1 MDNSSPPPVLK
12 REETPMEPI
21 APDDTNAAL
30 TTESAQATP
39 AAEDTEDGATA
50 EPEVKR
56 PRKATAKRSL
66 AEASRKL
73 KDDKATSAATLAQLG
88 RDTGISRAEE
98 ENGFALTLVRST
110 PLINQKNYFTDYL
123 KKDEQVGFIRTWR
136 KERDFVTRVK
146 KGQVDEQTLEDA
158 INGNSDICN
167 FEYFDVNEVVSEMN
181 KNKSTPVTLNN
192 DDPIKDDDDD
202 DDIDDD
208 EDGGDKSKNGYD
220 VIVIHPGSLYT
231 RIGRATD
238 TVPKAVPTVIAV
250 PTTNP
255 PHQDGEPQP
264 HRDNSAET
272 VTFGEEFDSIKEVI
286 NKDFRARMKYYKR
299 RILPNSHETA
309 CNFNRKQ
316 SYEEIPDH
324 NDPDK
329 VEWINLSE
337 DKYKDRK
344 FFVGDD
350 ALKLPIDSK
359 MPLGAYPQWKLRYP
373 IVEGRFNEN
382 LPDYNLPQEIM
393 GDLTNIIVQSL
404 SDQDVTN
411 LDKLKCIL
419 IIPDLYDKTYVETW
433 MLIILKLV
441 GFLRVGVIQELVAAT
456 FGAGATLACVVDVGA
471 QTTLIACVEEGMIV
485 NDLRIRL
492 NYGGD
497 QVTELFMKFLLEGN
511 FPYND
516 INLRRHNDD
525 WQLAQQLKELYC
537 TFQDA
542 DIAVQLYNFYK
553 RKPYETTKKYDFKVF
568 DSVMMAPLGLY
579 FPKIFGVNPTLIPE
593 LALTNDLETA
603 GRLFSVLVDQYSDTY
618 DNPVLRSQ
626 QLLGERPPYSDL
638 TDEQTLL
645 KLCDFKPS
653 GPPAGPDPQLSA
665 VLLEKAI
672 IELITNTG
680 LSLDMSK
687 TKKMYDNLLIVG
699 GGLATIPGFD
709 LVLADRISIW
719 RPKFLS
725 TDNTAKVIEFAKK
738 ELKRGE
744 DKRVELINELKLQ
757 RRTLPEQTLADIEL
771 TPEEIA
777 DIDAQ
782 LEVTIDLEAVDAICE
797 QGEQLSVSVLPPPR
811 EFDPQMLTWKGG
823 SVFGRLKVVQELWI
837 TKNDWEMLA
846 LRCLY
851 YKLLWQY

>member
-1 MDNSSPPPVLK
+1 
-12 REETPMEPI
+12 MEPI
-21 APDDTNAAL
+21 APESSIVAPA
-30 TTESAQATP
+30 TESSQATP

-50 EPEVKR
+50 EPEAKR
-56 PRKATAKRSL
+56 PKKATTKRSL
-66 AEASRKL
+66 AETARKR
-73 KDDKATSAATLAQLG
+73 KEDKANAAATLAQLS
-88 RDTGISRAEE
+88 RDTGIARAED

-136 KERDFVTRVK
+136 KERDFVTKVK

-167 FEYFDVNEVVSEMN
+167 FEYFDVNEVVNEMN
-181 KNKSTPVTLNN
+181 KIKSTLGTLAAEE
-192 DDPIKDDDDD
+192 PIKNEDDEDDDM
-202 DDIDDD
+202 DDD
-208 EDGGDKSKNGYD
+208 EEGADKSKNGYD
-220 VIVIHPGSLYT
+220 VIVIHPGSGYT

-238 TVPKAVPTVIAV
+238 TVPKTVPTVIAV
-250 PTTNP
+250 PTTDA

-264 HRDNSAET
+264 HRDAFGDS
-272 VTFGEEFDSIKEVI
+272 VTFGEEFDSIKGVI
-286 NKDFRARMKYYKR
+286 NRDFKARMKYYKR

-329 VEWINLSE
+329 VEWIDLND
-337 DKYKDRK
+337 DKYKNRK

-359 MPLGAYPQWKLRYP
+359 MPLGGYPQWKLRFP

-393 GDLTNIIVQSL
+393 GDLTNIILHSL
-404 SDQDVTN
+404 SELEVLN
-411 LDKLKCIL
+411 IEKLKCIL

-433 MLIILKLV
+433 ILILLKLV

-485 NDLRIRL
+485 NDLRVRL

-497 QVTELFMKFLLEGN
+497 QVTELFVKFLLEGN
-511 FPYND
+511 FPYSD
-516 INLRRHNDD
+516 INLRRNNDD
-525 WQLAQQLKELYC
+525 WQLARQLKELYC

-579 FPKIFGVNPTLIPE
+579 FPKIFQANPTLIPE
-593 LALTNDLETA
+593 LALTPDRESA
-603 GRLFSVLVDQYSDTY
+603 GRLFPVLVDQYNDTY
-618 DNPVLRSQ
+618 DSPVLRTQ

-638 TDEQTLL
+638 TDEQTLR
-645 KLCDFKPS
+645 KLCNFKPS
-653 GPPAGPDPQLSA
+653 APPTGPDPQLSA

-709 LVLADRISIW
+709 QVLADRISIW

-725 TDNTAKVIEFAKK
+725 TDNTDKVIEFAQK
-738 ELKRGE
+738 ELKRGD
-744 DKRVELINELKLQ
+744 DKRTELMNELKLG

-777 DIDAQ
+777 TIEAQ
-782 LEVTIDLEAVDAICE
+782 LEVTIDLDAVDAICE
-797 QGEQLSVSVLPPPR
+797 QGEALSVSVLPPPR

-837 TKNDWEMLA
+837 TRNDWETLA